1 MSSGS
6 SNQSFVR
13 DGAGYEEL
21 YPSSYRDPN
30 DLNERS
36 PSASSPSSKHEDM
49 EVAEHKVGS
58 DDGEE
63 QRIKSVIGTD
73 GLREFIMLPEW
84 TVNAFTSTIK
94 KAHFKTPR
102 ANYQIPDYIPIHLPY
117 KSEKCYYEGVDDVG
131 VYEQVLKAGLRFP
144 LNSLHCEILKYLGLF
159 VSQISPN
166 AWRVFIAME
175 VLYGAMSNGARLLM
189 VWEFLH

>member
-30 DLNERS
+30 DLNKRS

-49 EVAEHKVGS
+49 EVAKPEKGS
-58 DDGEE
+58 GYGEE

-73 GLREFIMLPEW
+73 GLREFIMLPE
-84 TVNAFTSTIK
+84 
-94 KAHFKTPR
+94 
-102 ANYQIPDYIPIHLPY
+102 
-117 KSEKCYYEGVDDVG
+117 
-131 VYEQVLKAGLRFP
+131 
-144 LNSLHCEILKYLGLF
+144 
-159 VSQISPN
+159 
-166 AWRVFIAME
+166 
-175 VLYGAMSNGARLLM
+175 
-189 VWEFLH
+189 

>member
-30 DLNERS
+30 DLNKRS

-84 TVNAFTSTIK
+84 TVNFFTSTIK
-94 KAHFKTPR
+94 EAHFKTFKT
-102 ANYQIPDYIPIHLPY
+102 NYQIPDYIPIRLPY
-117 KSEKCYYEGVDDVG
+117 KSEKCYYEGVNGVE
-131 VYEQVLKAGLRFP
+131 VYE
-144 LNSLHCEILKYLGLF
+144 
-159 VSQISPN
+159 
-166 AWRVFIAME
+166 
-175 VLYGAMSNGARLLM
+175 
-189 VWEFLH
+189 

>member
-30 DLNERS
+30 DLNKRS

-73 GLREFIMLPEW
+73 GLREFIMLPE
-84 TVNAFTSTIK
+84 
-94 KAHFKTPR
+94 
-102 ANYQIPDYIPIHLPY
+102 
-117 KSEKCYYEGVDDVG
+117 
-131 VYEQVLKAGLRFP
+131 
-144 LNSLHCEILKYLGLF
+144 
-159 VSQISPN
+159 
-166 AWRVFIAME
+166 
-175 VLYGAMSNGARLLM
+175 
-189 VWEFLH
+189 